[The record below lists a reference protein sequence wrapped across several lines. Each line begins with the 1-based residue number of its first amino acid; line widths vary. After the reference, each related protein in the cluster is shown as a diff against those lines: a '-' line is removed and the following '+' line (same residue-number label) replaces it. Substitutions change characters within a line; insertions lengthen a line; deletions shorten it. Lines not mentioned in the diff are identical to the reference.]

1 MREGCRATRWP
12 LPPGTR
18 LAGAGFP
25 RASVRAIVKW
35 ARDLEKRWGS
45 SMIETAPGKRLASF
59 FFFLAAFFFA
69 FFAIVPPEGLR
80 SAVVATTSLL
90 QPVA

>member
-1 MREGCRATRWP
+1 
-12 LPPGTR
+12 
-18 LAGAGFP
+18 
-25 RASVRAIVKW
+25 
-35 ARDLEKRWGS
+35 
-45 SMIETAPGKRLASF
+45 MIETAPGKRLAYF

-80 SAVVATTSLL
+80 SAVVATASLL